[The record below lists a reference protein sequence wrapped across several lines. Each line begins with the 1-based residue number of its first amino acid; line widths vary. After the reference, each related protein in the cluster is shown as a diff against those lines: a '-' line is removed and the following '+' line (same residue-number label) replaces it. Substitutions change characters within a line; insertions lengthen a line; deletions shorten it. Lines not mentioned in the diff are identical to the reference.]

1 MSDCVFCNIVS
12 GQLPAQKVYED
23 DQLLA
28 FPSIDPKAE
37 THLLVIPK
45 RHIEN
50 LNSLTAE
57 DAGLMAHLLLTL
69 PEIATANGLPGFRTI
84 TNTGKEGGQEV
95 FHMHF
100 HILGGQTLPGFN

>member
-1 MSDCVFCNIVS
+1 MSARIFCNIVS

-23 DQLLA
+23 DQL
-28 FPSIDPKAE
+28 PG
-37 THLLVIPK
+37 IPE
-45 RHIEN
+45 RHTEN

-57 DAGLMAHLLLTL
+57 DTSLMTHRLLTL
-69 PEIATANGLPGFRTI
+69 AEIAAANGLPGFRTI

-100 HILGGQTLPGFN
+100 HIPGGQALPGFN

>member
-1 MSDCVFCNIVS
+1 MSDCVFCNIVA
-12 GQLPAQKVYED
+12 GKLPAQKVYED

-45 RHIEN
+45 QHIEN
-50 LNSLTAE
+50 LNALTAE
-57 DAGLMAHLLLTL
+57 HAELMAHLMLTL
-69 PEIATANGLPGFRTI
+69 PDIAAANGLTGYRII
-84 TNTGKEGGQEV
+84 TNTGKESGQEV

-100 HILGGQTLPGFN
+100 HILGGATLPGFN